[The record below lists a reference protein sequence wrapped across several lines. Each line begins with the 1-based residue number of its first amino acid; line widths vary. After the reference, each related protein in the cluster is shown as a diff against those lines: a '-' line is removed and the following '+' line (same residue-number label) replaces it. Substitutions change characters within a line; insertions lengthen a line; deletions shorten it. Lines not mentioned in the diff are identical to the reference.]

1 MSVCVSV
8 YLSVCMSVLTI
19 LIFKE
24 KGFHGFARKWRWKN
38 GGIRRKKRRNG
49 TRNILTMK
57 SSKTT
62 ITITKEFAL

>member
-1 MSVCVSV
+1 
-8 YLSVCMSVLTI
+8 MSVLTI

-38 GGIRRKKRRNG
+38 GGIRRKKRNG